1 MNDHY
6 PVITIYLIITIG
18 IVSLMGFTNYSII
31 NQYKHYP
38 YYEWREKSY
47 YRWISCTFLHGN
59 YMHLF
64 LNLFVLWQFGS
75 LIEQIYMVKFGF
87 WQGALVYLALYFA
100 LAVLSS
106 IPTFYKHRENSDY
119 ASIGASGVISGLLF
133 IFILYFPTTM
143 LSVFFFLPM
152 PAWVFA
158 FLYLGFSWYASSK
171 RQDGIDHEAHFYGA
185 VFGLIAGLALD
196 PQLVSKYLN

>member
-6 PVITIYLIITIG
+6 PVITISLMITIG

-106 IPTFYKHRENSDY
+106 IPTFFKHRENSDY
-119 ASIGASGVISGLLF
+119 ASIGASGVFFSFLFCTSLLQCYLF
-133 IFILYFPTTM
+133 SFSCLCLLGSLHYCTLVFPGTH
-143 LSVFFFLPM
+143 LQSVRMALITKPTFMELFL
-152 PAWVFA
+152 
-158 FLYLGFSWYASSK
+158 
-171 RQDGIDHEAHFYGA
+171 E
-185 VFGLIAGLALD
+185 
-196 PQLVSKYLN
+196 